1 MLEYAIFK
9 LGLHQEFVGN
19 EIGSQPPRYL
29 RAHPRPTL
37 RLPHHTQARAPHAN
51 DRQSN
56 SGGRWRL
63 LVERFQISNHM
74 GPSKVPQSAGRSL
87 KLRLSGFM
95 ELVVWGTHFGP
106 RSDLGRGS
114 ARALETADA
123 AVVRHG
129 NIGLPM
135 SEMGQQANNST

>member
-1 MLEYAIFK
+1 
-9 LGLHQEFVGN
+9 
-19 EIGSQPPRYL
+19 
-29 RAHPRPTL
+29 
-37 RLPHHTQARAPHAN
+37 
-51 DRQSN
+51 
-56 SGGRWRL
+56 
-63 LVERFQISNHM
+63 
-74 GPSKVPQSAGRSL
+74 
-87 KLRLSGFM
+87 M

-135 SEMGQQANNST
+135 STGEQLNLSITGPLILQ